1 MIPQV
6 DGGLDAEVD
15 AADASVAQVDENQG
29 VELISKE
36 KTKYTLTRKQIMLS
50 ATYRSAFEKGI
61 SPGFSG
67 VCIFL
72 FSSDSF
78 SFSRFSLPF
87 SVFLSSLLSFC
98 LPFLDTIIYVGYF
111 ILTKVN

>member
-15 AADASVAQVDENQG
+15 AADASIAQVDENQG

-61 SPGFSG
+61 SPGFSW
-67 VCIFL
+67 VCLFL
-72 FSSDSF
+72 FSSDSC
-78 SFSRFSLPF
+78 SFSRCYLSL

-98 LPFLDTIIYVGYF
+98 LPILDTIIYVGYIYIYF
-111 ILTKVN
+111 FM